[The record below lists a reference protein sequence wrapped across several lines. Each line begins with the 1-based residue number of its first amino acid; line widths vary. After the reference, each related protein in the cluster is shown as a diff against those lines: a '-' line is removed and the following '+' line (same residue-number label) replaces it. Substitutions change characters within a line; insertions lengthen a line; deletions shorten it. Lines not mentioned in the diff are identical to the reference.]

1 MKDNYDQTD
10 RVSLDEYSRLLDD
23 LLGLLNRP
31 GLILYTKEQAES
43 LADRAEELKRMFRA
57 ADDRL
62 CLGLVGGTGVGK
74 STLINALAGEEI
86 SPSSEV
92 RPTTDR
98 LVLYRHRD
106 NPFSLAE
113 DEQVRLHQAGPL
125 QRIALADFPDFDSIE
140 PSHRRTL
147 ARHFPK
153 LDLLLWVVDPGKY
166 ADQAFFDWL
175 AAAPQARVNSVFIF
189 NKIDEYQSRY
199 GPEASA
205 VLSEVIGDFENKLQK
220 HAGLDRPM
228 IFPLSARQALES
240 RDQGGP
246 DSGFS
251 GLLGLIADLKEK
263 KRRLAVKELNLAART
278 RALIGEAAAQADLA
292 EVEKGLNRLKENLRR
307 GGEVFSELVEMESR
321 SALTRQGRAWVTGLS
336 AGARDQAPWPLSFF
350 LFIWDRL
357 TGLFPRRPD
366 QEEGPGLPQPTLI
379 GLARRMSTWRIEVLH
394 SFGHVEAVPAVN
406 LAQRLAE
413 LPDSEASVEAAGQAL
428 AAEGLKRTQEFTRRH
443 RWRIRHHLLPFL
455 VLAYPYLPLAAAWLW
470 PYVSGQPLENA
481 PAVQLVLG
489 WRDVWPLLLTV
500 VGLYLLETVY
510 FAFSLN
516 RDAGRVVTALFQEW
530 QALLLEMIRTEL
542 LKPVEAFASALA
554 EETAAIKDLHRR
566 AGPGKKDN

>member
-1 MKDNYDQTD
+1 MKDNHAQTD
-10 RVSLDEYSRLLDD
+10 QVSLDEYSRLVDDVLNFLD
-23 LLGLLNRP
+23 RP
-31 GLILYTKEQAES
+31 GLILFTKEKAEG
-43 LADRAEELKRMFRA
+43 LVERAAELKRLFRA

-106 NPFSLAE
+106 NSFSLAE

-125 QRIALADFPDFDSIE
+125 ERIALADFPDFDSIE
-140 PSHRRTL
+140 PGHRRTL
-147 ARHFPK
+147 ARHFPQ

-175 AAAPQARVNSVFIF
+175 AAAPQARVNSVFVF

-199 GPEASA
+199 GPEAGA
-205 VLSEVIGDFENKLQK
+205 VLSEVLGDFENKLQK

-228 IFPLSARQALES
+228 VLPLSARQAFEL
-240 RDQGGP
+240 RDHAGQN
-246 DSGFS
+246 SGFAA
-251 GLLGLIADLKEK
+251 LIGLIDDLKEK

-278 RALIGEAAAQADLA
+278 RALVSEVGAEADLEKA
-292 EVEKGLNRLKENLRR
+292 ETGLARLNEHLGRGRR
-307 GGEVFSELVEMESR
+307 IFTELVDLESR
-321 SALTRQGRAWVTGLS
+321 SALTRQRRAWVTGLS
-336 AGARDQAPWPLSFF
+336 AGARDRAPWPLSFF

-357 TGLFPRRPD
+357 AGLFSRRPD
-366 QEEGPGLPQPTLI
+366 QEEGPELPQPSLI
-379 GLARRMSTWRIEVLH
+379 GLARRMSTWRTEVLH
-394 SFGHVEAVPAVN
+394 SFGHVEAGPSQN

-413 LPDSEASVEAAGQAL
+413 TPDPEASVEAAGQAL

-443 RWRIRHHLLPFL
+443 RWRIRHHILPFL

-470 PYVSGQPLENA
+470 PYVSGQPLESA

-510 FAFSLN
+510 FAFSLH
-516 RDAGRVVTALFQEW
+516 RKAGRVLTELGREW
-530 QALLLEMIRTEL
+530 QDLLLQMIQMDL

-554 EETAAIKDLHRR
+554 EETAAVKDLHRR
-566 AGPGKKDN
+566 AGRT